1 VDRKTGKRTLCQL
14 WREGLAALAFFTR
27 IPVPSGPWQQVSL
40 AASMRMFPLI
50 GAGVGAVI
58 SLAYWLSTGLL
69 DAPAIAGA
77 VIAVAAGILIT
88 GALHEDG
95 LADFWDGFGGQ
106 DRTQRLAIM
115 RDSHLGS
122 YGAIALICILILR
135 IAVISSGTPAR
146 IAGML
151 IAAAALSRTAAV
163 ILAHLLPPARGDG
176 LSASAG
182 TLPLPIALG
191 ATITGLLAALIFLPL
206 TALLPA
212 LIAMATGIALLH
224 FLSAGRLGG
233 QTGDVLGATQQMT
246 EALILISIVNISI

>member
-1 VDRKTGKRTLCQL
+1 MDTNTGKRTLCQL
-14 WREGLAALAFFTR
+14 WGESLAALAFFTR

-50 GAGVGAVI
+50 GVVAGAVI
-58 SLAYWLSTGLL
+58 SLIYWLSTGLL
-69 DAPAIAGA
+69 ATPPIAGA
-77 VIAVAAGILIT
+77 VIAVAAGILLT

-106 DRTQRLAIM
+106 DRAHRLAIM

-135 IAVISSGTPAR
+135 TAVISSGTPAR
-146 IAGML
+146 ITGML
-151 IAAAALSRTAAV
+151 IAAAALSRAAAV
-163 ILAHLLPPARGDG
+163 ILAHLLPPARRDG

-191 ATITGLLAALIFLPL
+191 ATILALLVAIIFLPL
-206 TALLPA
+206 DALLPA
-212 LIAMATGIALLH
+212 LIAMTTGIALLH
-224 FLSAGRLGG
+224 FLSARRLGG

-246 EALILISIVNISI
+246 EALILLSLINISV